1 MLTGY
6 TRSIPQIQQKKW
18 ENAFHKIKQESENM
32 IDYLILQIKHVI
44 VLLLISHAQSRTRV
58 INSVSAY
65 GLALN
70 PLGPERMDAG
80 SAFCLWLE

>member
-1 MLTGY
+1 
-6 TRSIPQIQQKKW
+6 
-18 ENAFHKIKQESENM
+18 M

-80 SAFCLWLE
+80 SAFCL